1 MVRSGG
7 VQRRSERKAVVAKLD
22 QVIVVDVEA
31 TCWESGP
38 PPGQESE
45 IIEIGVCVLDLQ
57 TGQRVTQAS
66 ILVRPERSEVSPFC
80 TQLTSLTP
88 RQVARGVSFAYACRL
103 LRERYKTGDRLW
115 ASYGDSDR
123 RMFEAQCAARGVPY
137 PFGPAH
143 LNVRTL
149 LAVLHGL
156 PYEPGLM
163 AALQMMGLPPEGRH
177 HRGVDDACN
186 TARLLA
192 SLILHHRGILLPA

>member
-1 MVRSGG
+1 MVAR
-7 VQRRSERKAVVAKLD
+7 LD
-22 QVIVVDVEA
+22 QIIVVDVEA

-45 IIEIGVCVLDLQ
+45 IIEIGICVLDLQ

-88 RQVARGVSFAYACRL
+88 KQVARGVSFAYACRL
-103 LRERYKTGDRLW
+103 LREQYKTGDRLW

-137 PFGPAH
+137 PFSPAH

-156 PYEPGLM
+156 SHEPGLM

-177 HRGVDDACN
+177 HRGVDDAYN

-192 SLILHHRGILLPA
+192 SLILHYRGILLPA